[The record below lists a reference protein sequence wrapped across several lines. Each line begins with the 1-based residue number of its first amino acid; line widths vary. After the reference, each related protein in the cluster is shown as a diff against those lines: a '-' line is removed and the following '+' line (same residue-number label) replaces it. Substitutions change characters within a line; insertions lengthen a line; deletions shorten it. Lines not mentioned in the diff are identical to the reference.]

1 MHTDVTRQT
10 FGAILFQFI
19 FFAALLWGCSLNGDT
34 TVSGHAGDVFIP
46 GNLLN
51 RYSGL
56 YPYAALAL
64 SLVFVFINAFVITR
78 TISRNLVYP
87 VRSYLPCIFY
97 LLVSCGICFPA
108 FDLAAIIAAYLIV
121 CATVAFI
128 SSFVRTVS
136 FGTTFRGAFFIGLT
150 PLLEPQNAI
159 YILLVPIATV
169 VFRRCTRETTVAVL
183 GSVFPTLLA
192 AYLYWTLGYGFTGV
206 FESIWNGFAFAEPTA
221 ASLFPKGAAGTGKLV
236 AAGLIALTV
245 ILSAFTFMSAA
256 ADMRTRA
263 YKIQVF
269 ALWFLVICAVS
280 MAMPSRTE
288 GNFAVLAIPASIL
301 APSFFVRHRGTLPLL
316 LYIGMCAAVVTAALL
331 PFFT

>member
-10 FGAILFQFI
+10 FGSILFQFI
-19 FFAALLWGCSLNGDT
+19 FFAALLWGCSLRGGVPLSG
-34 TVSGHAGDVFIP
+34 VSGDIYIP
-46 GNLLN
+46 GNLVN
-51 RYSGL
+51 HYSGA
-56 YPYAALAL
+56 YPYMAL
-64 SLVFVFINAFVITR
+64 SLSLVLVFVNAFVITR
-78 TISRNLVYP
+78 TVSRNLVYP

-97 LLVSCGICFPA
+97 LLISCGICFPA
-108 FDLAAIIAAYLIV
+108 YDLTAIVAAYLIV

-183 GSVFPTLLA
+183 GSLFPTLLA
-192 AYLYWTLGYGFTGV
+192 AYIYWTLGYGFTGV
-206 FESIWNGFAFAEPTA
+206 FESVWQGFAYA
-221 ASLFPKGAAGTGKLV
+221 APAATPLFPAGPAGIGKSAAAGIV
-236 AAGLIALTV
+236 ALTV
-245 ILSAFTFMSAA
+245 VLSAFTFMAAA

-269 ALWFLVICAVS
+269 ALWFLVVCAVS

-288 GNFAVLAIPASIL
+288 GNFAVMAIPASIL
-301 APSFFVRHRGTLPLL
+301 APSYFVRHRGILPLL
-316 LYIGMCAAVVTAALL
+316 LYIIMCAAVVTAALL
-331 PFFT
+331 PLLT